1 MAKNKRKKNRNRLS
15 TTRKFQYREK
25 SYNGI
30 PKSSPLIIQLTI
42 LSPSISSSA
51 YESIVPHLGWLL
63 PAKPYCSYDQAE
75 KSSLHLSSCNHI
87 LLYSIHPIIPLIHI
101 LQSNHVILQ
110 ATLFK
115 LIMQFRLTGRWLRQV
130 TSPRWKKYKME
141 QICQKWGDL
150 GYKPITRITDLTW
163 CRML

>member
-1 MAKNKRKKNRNRLS
+1 MLPLIWLLWWMRLS
-15 TTRKFQYREK
+15 LILERASLVQHVPRNFNRKCCGCDALYRDLE
-25 SYNGI
+25 SN
-30 PKSSPLIIQLTI
+30 I
-42 LSPSISSSA
+42 LVF
-51 YESIVPHLGWLL
+51 YVSIVPHLGWFP

-101 LQSNHVILQ
+101 LQSNHVIFQ

-130 TSPRWKKYKME
+130 ISPRWKIQNVANLPKMRGSQLQTYYK
-141 QICQKWGDL
+141 
-150 GYKPITRITDLTW
+150 ITDLTW